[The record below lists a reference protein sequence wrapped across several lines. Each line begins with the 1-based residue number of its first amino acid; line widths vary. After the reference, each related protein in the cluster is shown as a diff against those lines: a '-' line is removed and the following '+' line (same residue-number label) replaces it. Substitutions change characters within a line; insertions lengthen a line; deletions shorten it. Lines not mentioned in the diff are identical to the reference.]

1 MRTGSADFVASAAL
15 RDLEVQISWQAQ
27 VMTLTII
34 SATNMRN
41 DDDDEHQDDD
51 DDDDDDDDGDGG
63 DKSSRR

>member
-1 MRTGSADFVASAAL
+1 MASAAL

-41 DDDDEHQDDD
+41 DYEDDDDDDDDEHQD